1 MKRGRFAKLAK
12 GQRMK
17 KKLNMSSDDYL
28 GCFGNFDIND
38 TICKKHCALRLRCS
52 IECDQNTR
60 LEILNDLVSSDALSI
75 KMQ

>member
-1 MKRGRFAKLAK
+1 
-12 GQRMK
+12 MK
-17 KKLNMSSDDYL
+17 KKLINNMSSDDYL

-38 TICKKHCALRLRCS
+38 TICKKHCSLRLRCS
-52 IECDQNTR
+52 IECDQNIR